1 MILVLRE
8 LPHYWRLSQLTE
20 ETVLCAVKEVFA
32 GAINGGQGMPDFV
45 PRSGEEMQCLSR
57 NLASLACT

>member
-32 GAINGGQGMPDFV
+32 GAINGGQGVPDFV
-45 PRSGEEMQCLSR
+45 PRSGEEMQCLS
-57 NLASLACT
+57 